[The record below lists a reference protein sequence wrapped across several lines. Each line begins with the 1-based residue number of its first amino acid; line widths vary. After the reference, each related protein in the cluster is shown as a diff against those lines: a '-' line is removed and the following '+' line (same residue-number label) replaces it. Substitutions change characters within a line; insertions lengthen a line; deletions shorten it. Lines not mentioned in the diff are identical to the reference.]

1 MLARI
6 RSFVAE
12 NLWNPEP
19 LEPKPLGW
27 LRSFFQLSALIGEGF
42 VRDQLLL
49 RANSLAYLTLLSIV
63 PFLALAVA
71 LVDMIGDGHEVATRL
86 VGLIGFSETI
96 KTQLLDAVARLNF
109 RAFGTI
115 GGAILFATTV
125 LAVGRVEQ
133 ALNALWGATERRAWS
148 RRIPDYLAVIVIAP
162 LLVGVAIPL
171 RVAFESQVVVRA
183 ALHYPALHFLY
194 LSGLR
199 YAPVLLVIAA
209 LVFLY
214 WFLPNTRVRVRSAL
228 FGGVVAGVLFNF
240 AQVAYVR
247 LSVGANLRMG
257 TAFAAS
263 AWVVLFLVW
272 VYISWAIVLL
282 GAEVAYAHQT
292 LSLYR
297 REVRGKGAGPA
308 ARETIG
314 LAVALCCARAFRDSA
329 APWHPDAL
337 SDSLDVPLRA
347 VREVLS
353 ALEEAKIVTGC
364 GGDNEGCFQMARPAE
379 QIRVSDV
386 LLALRGNASY
396 PLGVP
401 EVSRIVNGVIA
412 DVERAGGAV
421 AEARNLRDL
430 MG

>member
-1 MLARI
+1 M
-6 RSFVAE
+6 
-12 NLWNPEP
+12 
-19 LEPKPLGW
+19 
-27 LRSFFQLSALIGEGF
+27 LIGEGF

-71 LVDMIGDGHEVATRL
+71 LVDLIGDGHQVATRL
-86 VGLIGFSETI
+86 VDLLGFSATI
-96 KTQLLDAVARLNF
+96 KAQLLDGVARFNF

-115 GGAILFATTV
+115 GGALLLATTV

-133 ALNALWGATERRAWS
+133 SLNALWGVTERRAWA

-162 LLVGVAIPL
+162 MFVGIAVPL
-171 RVAFESQVVVRA
+171 RAAFESQTLVRV
-183 ALHYPALHFLY
+183 ALDYPVLLFLY
-194 LSGLR
+194 DSGLR

-214 WFLPNTRVRVRSAL
+214 WFLPNTRVRARSAL
-228 FGGVVAGVLFNF
+228 FGGVVAGVLFNLV
-240 AQVAYVR
+240 QVAYVR
-247 LSVGANLRMG
+247 LTVGANLRMD

-314 LAVALCCARAFRDSA
+314 LAIALCCARAFRDA
-329 APWHPDAL
+329 GAPWHPDAL
-337 SDSLDVPLRA
+337 SDSLDVPLRT
-347 VREVLS
+347 VREVLR
-353 ALEEAKIVTGC
+353 ALEEANIVTPC
-364 GGDNEGCFQMARPAE
+364 GGENAGCFQMARPSE
-379 QIRVSDV
+379 QVRVSDV
-386 LLALRGNASY
+386 LTALRGNSTY
-396 PLGVP
+396 PLGVA
-401 EVSRIVNGVIA
+401 EMSRIVNGVIA
-412 DVERAGGAV
+412 DVERAASAV

-430 MG
+430 IGDAPRA